1 MINCTYYR
9 IRTKKGIK
17 YQYCTKLKRE
27 IPKNGCYGCVDKENK
42 IQYQKKAKNISK
54 NIIKPLKKHYSEKH
68 YSKKI
73 KIPKKVTRKK
83 TVSDSTYQIVLARDN
98 YKCRLC
104 GNDNRYELELHHIYY
119 RSQSKDLIDEPDNCI
134 MLCGNFSKNKCH
146 MKVHNN
152 KKKYQPLLLEIVK
165 NTKKN

>member
-1 MINCTYYR
+1 MINCTHYR

-42 IQYQKKAKNISK
+42 IQYQKKTKNISE
-54 NIIKPLKKHYSEKH
+54 NIIKPLEKHYSEKT
-68 YSKKI
+68 

-83 TVSDSTYQIVLARDN
+83 TVSYSTYQIVLARDN

-119 RSQSKDLIDEPDNCI
+119 RSQRKDLIDEPNNCI
-134 MLCGNFSKNKCH
+134 MLCGNFSKNKW
-146 MKVHNN
+146 
-152 KKKYQPLLLEIVK
+152 
-165 NTKKN
+165 

>member
-1 MINCTYYR
+1 MINCTHYR

-17 YQYCTKLKRE
+17 YQYCTKLRRE

-42 IQYQKKAKNISK
+42 IQYQKNKNISK
-54 NIIKPLKKHYSEKH
+54 NIIKPLEKHYSENT
-68 YSKKI
+68 

-83 TVSDSTYQIVLARDN
+83 AVSDSTYQKVLARDN

-104 GNDNRYELELHHIYY
+104 GNDNRYELVLHHIYY
-119 RSQSKDLIDEPDNCI
+119 RSQRRDLIDEPDNCI

-146 MKVHNN
+146 MKVHSN
-152 KKKYQPLLLEIVK
+152 KKKYQPILLEIVK
-165 NTKKN
+165 NTKK

>member
-42 IQYQKKAKNISK
+42 IQYQKTKQHIK
-54 NIIKPLKKHYSEKH
+54 KPLKKHYFYKT
-68 YSKKI
+68 
-73 KIPKKVTRKK
+73 IPKKVTRKK

-119 RSQSKDLIDEPDNCI
+119 RSQRKDLIDEPDNCI
-134 MLCGNFSKNKCH
+134 MLCGNFSENKCH